1 MRNRNMVYNEKRSKI
16 VTVGCILI
24 FLLLF
29 VYNYLSLYIADDFS
43 YLYSFADGKRISS
56 IQDIFYS
63 MIAHSQTMN
72 GRLVVHTLVQFFGML
87 PPVIFDVV
95 NALMFAAYILLLYR
109 ISVGHEE
116 NVWLFF
122 GIFSLV
128 WLYQPGFSDVVLWQD
143 GACNYLWAIVFGL
156 MFIRVFVNECFFSLQ
171 IQGLCK
177 KAAFLVFSLL
187 FGAYSENISFACI
200 LMAATAVGGNVI
212 LNKKKVSPYLAMAIA
227 LACMGYV
234 SIYLAP
240 AQWMNKA
247 GGLDIVSLLTA
258 FVNAVIAYKMFGIL
272 CVAFVVLMTV
282 NVYEKTDKNILLL
295 GALFLLGSLAA
306 NFIMVFAKVYQPRSA
321 TGAFAFLL
329 VADAVLMQ
337 ALFHNEKCNRA
348 VLISLLATA
357 MVVTVPALAEATRDI
372 GKTYI
377 EIRQNE
383 AYIEECR
390 AKGIMDIELPLLTS
404 ARTEYS
410 IAYQGGSYLNTETS
424 QTWPNADMAKYY
436 GVDSIIGI
444 VIPERVLDDYAYE

>member
-1 MRNRNMVYNEKRSKI
+1 MVYNEKRRKI
-16 VTVGCILI
+16 VTAGCVVI

-56 IQDIFYS
+56 IQDIYYS

-72 GRLVVHTLVQFFGML
+72 GRLVAHTLVQFFGML

-95 NALMFAAYILLLYR
+95 NALMFTAYILLLYR

-156 MFIRVFVNECFFSLQ
+156 LFIRVFVNECFFSLQ

-177 KAAFLVFSLL
+177 KVVFLVFSLL

-200 LMAATAVGGNVI
+200 LMAATAVGSNVI
-212 LNKKKVSPYLAMAIA
+212 LNKKKVSPYLATAIA
-227 LACMGYV
+227 LVCMGYV

-247 GGLDIVSLLTA
+247 VGLDIVSLLTA
-258 FVNAVIAYKMFGIL
+258 FVNAVTAYKMFGIL
-272 CVAFVVLMTV
+272 CVAFVVLLTV
-282 NVYEKTDKNILLL
+282 NVYEKTDKSTLLI

-306 NFIMVFAKVYQPRSA
+306 NFIMVFAKGYQPRSA

-337 ALFHNEKCNRA
+337 ALFHNEKCSRA
-348 VLISLLATA
+348 VLISLLATT

-383 AYIEECR
+383 AYIEECK
-390 AKGIMDIELPLLTS
+390 AKGIMDIELPQLTS
-404 ARTEYS
+404 ARTKYS
-410 IAYQGGSYLNTETS
+410 IAYKGGNYLNMETS
-424 QTWPNADMAKYY
+424 QTWPNIDMAKYY